1 VTRITAVKGEVA
13 ASADAAWQMVSDFGR
28 LDRWNPAVVE
38 IAAEGSGEGMVR
50 TFRTSAGT
58 IVERLLHLGSY
69 ELRYEIV
76 SGSSL
81 PVRNGC
87 ITIAIEPIGND
98 HCIVTW
104 SLDGELTDD
113 TPEALVKQIA
123 ARYEKR
129 IEDLR
134 AALRR

>member
-1 VTRITAVKGEVA
+1 
-13 ASADAAWQMVSDFGR
+13 MVSDFGR
-28 LDRWNPAVVE
+28 LDRWNPAVME
-38 IAAEGSGEGMVR
+38 ITAEGSGEGMVR
-50 TFRTSAGT
+50 TFRTGAGT
-58 IVERLLHLGSY
+58 IVERLLHLGRN

-87 ITIAIEPIGND
+87 ITISIEPIGND

-104 SLDGELTDD
+104 SLDGELTDG
-113 TPEALVKQIA
+113 TAEALGKQIA
-123 ARYEKR
+123 ARYAKR

-134 AALRR
+134 VALRR